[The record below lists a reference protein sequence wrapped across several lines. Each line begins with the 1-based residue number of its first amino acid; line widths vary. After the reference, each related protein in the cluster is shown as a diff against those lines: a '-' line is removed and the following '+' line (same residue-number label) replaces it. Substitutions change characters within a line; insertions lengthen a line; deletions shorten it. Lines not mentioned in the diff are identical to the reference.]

1 VKRSP
6 WLLASLLACGLAAT
20 AAACT
25 TADAPPA
32 EEAAPTAAGGE
43 EAAPTTAAE
52 APDAAMDNPALKDLG
67 TEANP
72 ILMSFTPSGKQENVS
87 TGSEQVVKLLAEAT
101 GLKITGSVASS
112 YGAVV
117 EAMGAG
123 NAHAA
128 WLPTFSYILAHEKY
142 EVEPLL
148 AVSRFGKT
156 TYASLLIT
164 KKDGGIT
171 DIAGLKGKKFCR
183 PDAESTSGWIVP
195 SITLKAAGVDPQ
207 ADLTV
212 VDLGTHDAVV
222 TGVYNGDCDAGAV
235 FDDARA
241 NVEKDLPDV
250 KDVVAVMATSDAIPN
265 DNLSVVKGFPK
276 DISDK
281 LIAGLQQVLTT
292 EEGKA
297 ALKTLYSVEDL
308 EPIGDDFYDG
318 FRATLSK
325 AGINAAELV
334 TQ

>member
-1 VKRSP
+1 MKRSP
-6 WLLASLLACGLAAT
+6 WLLATLIACGFAAT
-20 AAACT
+20 TVACTPAAAPAGDEAAAT
-25 TADAPPA
+25 DAGGEA
-32 EEAAPTAAGGE
+32 AAPT
-43 EAAPTTAAE
+43 EAAADVAV
-52 APDAAMDNPALKDLG
+52 DNPAFKDLG
-67 TEANP
+67 SEDNP
-72 ILMSFTPSGKQENVS
+72 ILMSFTPSGKQENVTS
-87 TGSEQVVKLLAEAT
+87 GSDAVVKLLSEAT
-101 GLKITGSVASS
+101 GMTIKGSVAAS

-164 KKDGGIT
+164 KMGSGIS

-183 PDAESTSGWIVP
+183 PDAESTSGWVVP
-195 SITLKAAGVDPQ
+195 SITLKAAGVDPEK
-207 ADLTV
+207 DLTL
-212 VDLGTHDAVV
+212 VDSGNHDGVV
-222 TGVYNGDCDAGAV
+222 TGVYNGDCDAGAI
-235 FDDARA
+235 FDDARG

-250 KDVVAVMATSDAIPN
+250 KDVVSVMATSDAIPN
-265 DNLSVVKGFPK
+265 DNLSVVKGFPA
-276 DISDK
+276 DVSAK
-281 LIAGLQQVLTT
+281 LTAGLQQVLAT

-297 ALKTLYSVEDL
+297 ALKTLYSVEAL
-308 EPIGDDFYDG
+308 EPIGDDFYDT

-325 AGINAAELV
+325 AGINAADLV

>member
-1 VKRSP
+1 MKPSTR
-6 WLLASLLACGLAAT
+6 LLAALIACGLAAMT
-20 AAACT
+20 VACT
-25 TADAPPA
+25 SAEAPIDDAA
-32 EEAAPTAAGGE
+32 TETEAGGE
-43 EAAPTTAAE
+43 AATAPTEAA
-52 APDAAMDNPALKDLG
+52 APDAEADNPAFKDLG

-72 ILMSFTPSGKQENVS
+72 ILMSFTPSGKQENVTS
-87 TGSEQVVKLLAEAT
+87 GSEQVITLLSEAT
-101 GLKITGSVASS
+101 GLTISGSVASS

-142 EVEPLL
+142 EVEPLM

-164 KKDGGIT
+164 KVGSGID
-171 DIAGLKGKKFCR
+171 DIAGLKGKTFCR
-183 PDAESTSGWIVP
+183 VDAESTSGWIVP
-195 SITLKAAGVDPQ
+195 SITLKAAGVDPET
-207 ADLTV
+207 DLTI
-212 VDLGTHDAVV
+212 VDSGTHDSVV

-235 FDDARA
+235 FDDARG

-265 DNLSVVKGFPK
+265 DNLSLVKGFPK
-276 DISDK
+276 DIADK
-281 LIAGLQQVLTT
+281 LSAGLQQVLAT
-292 EEGKA
+292 EEGKE
-297 ALKTLYSVEDL
+297 ALKTLYSVEAL
-308 EPIGDDFYDG
+308 EPIGDDFYDT

-325 AGINAAELV
+325 AGINAADLV

>member
-1 VKRSP
+1 MKRSP
-6 WLLASLLACGLAAT
+6 WLLATLLACGLAITNVACSSAEAPAGDEAT
-20 AAACT
+20 QTDAGGEAAAV
-25 TADAPPA
+25 
-32 EEAAPTAAGGE
+32 PTAA
-43 EAAPTTAAE
+43 
-52 APDAAMDNPALKDLG
+52 DAADDATAFKDLG

-72 ILMSFTPSGKQENVS
+72 ILMSFTPSGKQENVT
-87 TGSEQVVKLLAEAT
+87 TGSEAVVKLLSEAT
-101 GLKITGSVASS
+101 GLTIKGSVASS

-142 EVEPLL
+142 EVTPLL

-164 KKDGGIT
+164 KTGSGIT

-195 SITLKAAGVDPQ
+195 SITLKAAGVDPET
-207 ADLTV
+207 DLTV
-212 VDLGTHDAVV
+212 VDLGNHDGVV
-222 TGVYNGDCDAGAV
+222 TGVYNGDCDAGAI
-235 FDDARA
+235 FDDARG
-241 NVEKDLPDV
+241 NVEKDLSDV

-276 DISDK
+276 DVSDK
-281 LIAGLQQVLTT
+281 LTAGLQVVLASDA
-292 EEGKA
+292 GKE
-297 ALKTLYSVEDL
+297 ALKTLYSVEAL
-308 EPIGDDFYDG
+308 ESIGDDFYDT

-325 AGINAAELV
+325 AGINAADLV

>member
-1 VKRSP
+1 MKRFP
-6 WLLASLLACGLAAT
+6 WLLATLIACGLATT
-20 AAACT
+20 AVACT
-25 TADAPPA
+25 TTEAPA
-32 EEAAPTAAGGE
+32 GDEAAPADAGGQ
-43 EAAPTTAAE
+43 EAAVPTEAA
-52 APDAAMDNPALKDLG
+52 APDAAVDNPAFEDLG

-87 TGSEQVVKLLAEAT
+87 TGSEQVVKLLSEAT

-164 KKDGGIT
+164 KKDSGIT

-195 SITLKAAGVDPQ
+195 SITLKAAGIDPEK
-207 ADLTV
+207 DLTL
-212 VDLGTHDAVV
+212 VDSGNHDGVV

-276 DISDK
+276 DVSDK
-281 LIAGLQQVLTT
+281 LAAGLQQVLTT
-292 EEGKA
+292 EDGKQ
-297 ALKTLYSVEDL
+297 ALKTLYSVEAL
-308 EPIGDDFYDG
+308 EPIGDDFYDT

-325 AGINAAELV
+325 AGINAADLV